1 MYCVCLCSMV
11 SFIIKSISAALR
23 KKFKCYQANL
33 QQIQNQNRK
42 SLKFWNKSKVTYFSH
57 GQINIRKNILYKER
71 NQVHSLINRG
81 KCIFHCHYYH
91 SHQLI
96 EKLASISLYIVL
108 IHRSS
113 LIKYI
118 LSDHAFSSHALY
130 WTIHTIWTWI
140 FFSFKK
146 RAITTYMIIEL

>member
-11 SFIIKSISAALR
+11 SFIIKSISADLR
-23 KKFKCYQANL
+23 KKFNCYQATL

-57 GQINIRKNILYKER
+57 GQINIRKNILYEDR
-71 NQVHSLINRG
+71 NQVHSPINRG
-81 KCIFHCHYYH
+81 KCMYIP
-91 SHQLI
+91 L
-96 EKLASISLYIVL
+96 SLLSQSPIDWKACIYFSIVL
-108 IHRSS
+108 IHWSS

-130 WTIHTIWTWI
+130 WTIHTIW
-140 FFSFKK
+140 FFFLSKNVQ
-146 RAITTYMIIEL
+146 

>member
-11 SFIIKSISAALR
+11 SFIIKSISADLR
-23 KKFKCYQANL
+23 KKFKCYQATL
-33 QQIQNQNRK
+33 QQIQNQKRK
-42 SLKFWNKSKVTYFSH
+42 SLKFWNKLKVTYFSH
-57 GQINIRKNILYKER
+57 GQINIRKNILYEDR
-71 NQVHSLINRG
+71 NQVHSPINRG

-91 SHQLI
+91 SHQI
-96 EKLASISLYIVL
+96 DWKACIHFSIIS
-108 IHRSS
+108 IHWSS

-146 RAITTYMIIEL
+146 PAITTYMIIEL